1 MHNAYGIPTDFS
13 YTQWLSATPT
23 HLCLPTTPTHLCLP
37 TTPTHLCLSTIV
49 PTHLIYLL
57 TYTYPHYLPNDA
69 YPLMPT
75 HAYAYPRR
83 RRVVP
88 KAREHLVII
97 VMEDDGKWLG

>member
-13 YTQWLSATPT
+13 YTQR
-23 HLCLPTTPTHLCLP
+23 LP

-57 TYTYPHYLPNDA
+57 TYAYPHYLPTYA

-75 HAYAYPRR
+75 HAYAYLSCRCLML
-83 RRVVP
+83 
-88 KAREHLVII
+88 KAQEHLI
-97 VMEDDGKWLG
+97 W